1 MDPMPNRVLTSSGG
15 PRHLET
21 IGPKKCPHVKHGQSP
36 FYSGSFIFTA
46 HSSGR
51 PAALCIVMLSYSLSQ
66 SSFADSKWSHK
77 CDGSPQIGLFRMP
90 CSCIFFIMTQSTLI
104 LPRLGDSVTLFLSQ
118 FPPLASSSFAHLV
131 ISEGASVKIQFYR
144 LETSTP
150 QQRPAA
156 TKWLQ

>member
-1 MDPMPNRVLTSSGG
+1 MPNRVLTSSGG
-15 PRHLET
+15 PRHSEM
-21 IGPKKCPHVKHGQSP
+21 IGPKICPHVKHGRS
-36 FYSGSFIFTA
+36 SFFLELTFSQPPPQDGLQ
-46 HSSGR
+46 HR
-51 PAALCIVMLSYSLSQ
+51 VVMLSYSLSK

-90 CSCIFFIMTQSTLI
+90 CSCIFYNDREHFNPAQTRRFCYAISFSI
-104 LPRLGDSVTLFLSQ
+104 SS
-118 FPPLASSSFAHLV
+118 LASSSFTCSV
-131 ISEGASVKIQFYR
+131 ISEEATVKIQFYR